1 MNDILASLLP
11 LLVLFAIF
19 YFIMIRP
26 QLKQQKAHR
35 EMVAN
40 LQKGDKV
47 VISGGLICEV
57 VKVEDKFFTMKINDD
72 TQVKVSKQF
81 IAYKYEETNN

>member
-1 MNDILASLLP
+1 MNEILTSLLP
-11 LLVLFAIF
+11 LIVLFAIF

-26 QLKQQKAHR
+26 QIKQQKAHK
-35 EMVAN
+35 EMIAN

-57 VKVEDKFFTMKINDD
+57 VKIEDLFFTMKINNE
-72 TQVKVSKQF
+72 TQVRVAKQF
-81 IAYKYEETNN
+81 IAYKYEENNN

>member
-11 LLVLFAIF
+11 LIVLFAIF
-19 YFIMIRP
+19 YFVMIRP
-26 QLKQQKAHR
+26 QIKQQKTHR
-35 EMVAN
+35 EMISN

-57 VKVEDKFFTMKINDD
+57 VKVEEKFFTMKINDN
-72 TQVKVSKQF
+72 TQVRVSKQF
-81 IAYKYEETNN
+81 IAYKYEENQ

>member
-11 LLVLFAIF
+11 LIVLFAIF

-26 QLKQQKAHR
+26 QIKQQKAHK
-35 EMVAN
+35 EMIAN
-40 LQKGDKV
+40 LKKGDKV
-47 VISGGLICEV
+47 VINGGLICEV
-57 VKVEDKFFTMKINDD
+57 VKVEEKFFTMKINDD

-81 IAYKYEETNN
+81 IAFKYEENNN

>member
-26 QLKQQKAHR
+26 QIKQQKAHR
-35 EMVAN
+35 EMIAN

-57 VKVEDKFFTMKINDD
+57 VKVEENFFTMKINDD

-81 IAYKYEETNN
+81 IAYKYEETNK